1 MEEKKL
7 YEGLKLGHSDS
18 VLELR
23 KVLMDTSRKL
33 LPSLKISREEMEELI
48 HDAILLFLEKIKGG
62 LYHYNGTD
70 PKIYGILILRNLIK
84 NQIRKTTYQR
94 CILNQEHLY
103 EHEDAGDIA
112 RSFEIKNEIQF
123 YLQNLNKPASEILR
137 LHYLEGYS
145 DEEVVLYKMSTFTTV
160 NSLKSKRCQ
169 VLKKLRIL
177 RYGCV

>member
-1 MEEKKL
+1 MEGKKL
-7 YEGLKLGHSDS
+7 YDCLKLGHSDS
-18 VLELR
+18 VSELR

-62 LYHYNGTD
+62 LYIYNGKD
-70 PKIYGILILRNLIK
+70 PKIYVILILRNLIK
-84 NQIRKTTYQR
+84 NHLRKTSYQR
-94 CILNQEHLY
+94 CLLNQNLLY
-103 EHEDAGDIA
+103 ELEDAGDIA
-112 RSFEIKNEIQF
+112 RSLEIKNEIHF
-123 YLQNLNKPASEILR
+123 YLQNLNEPSSEILR

-177 RYGCV
+177 RIGSD